1 MTNRVFWL
9 SGGYLVSIDQKS
21 CNVFLS
27 FYFKYLQMTYFP
39 FFQCA
44 TSGFTNMG
52 KSSDGDVA
60 KLLKKSNL
68 CVFWQRNIEMFPDM
82 GVRPY
87 SARKQN

>member
-1 MTNRVFWL
+1 MTH
-9 SGGYLVSIDQKS
+9 I
-21 CNVFLS
+21 
-27 FYFKYLQMTYFP
+27 P

-44 TSGFTNMG
+44 TNGFTNMG

-68 CVFWQRNIEMFPDM
+68 CVFWQRNIETFLGQM

-87 SARKQN
+87 SARKQY